1 MVNINTSSDMI
12 DQKDQS
18 SSDVQ
23 KLLSQP
29 YKYGFTT
36 NVQVEE
42 FPKGIN
48 EEIIKLIS
56 LKKEEPEFMLDFRLR
71 AYSYWQKMVAP
82 NWASLHYT
90 DIDYQNILYYSA
102 PKKKESLSSLDEVD
116 EDILSTFEKL
126 GIPLTEQKKL
136 ANVAVDAIFDS
147 VSVGTTFKE
156 ELSKVGVIFCP
167 ISEALKSHP
176 ALVEKYLG
184 TVVPIGKV

>member
-56 LKKEEPEFMLDFRLR
+56 LKKEEPEFMLDFR
-71 AYSYWQKMVAP
+71 Q
-82 NWASLHYT
+82 
-90 DIDYQNILYYSA
+90 
-102 PKKKESLSSLDEVD
+102 
-116 EDILSTFEKL
+116 TFRNSIRL
-126 GIPLTEQKKL
+126 
-136 ANVAVDAIFDS
+136 
-147 VSVGTTFKE
+147 
-156 ELSKVGVIFCP
+156 
-167 ISEALKSHP
+167 
-176 ALVEKYLG
+176 
-184 TVVPIGKV
+184 